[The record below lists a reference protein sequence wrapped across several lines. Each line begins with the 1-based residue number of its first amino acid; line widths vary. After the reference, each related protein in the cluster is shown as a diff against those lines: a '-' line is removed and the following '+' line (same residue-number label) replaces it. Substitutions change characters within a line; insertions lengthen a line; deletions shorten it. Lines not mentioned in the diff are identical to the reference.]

1 MYKVIGADQ
10 KEYGPVS
17 AEQLREWIAQG
28 RVNGLTQAQ
37 PEGGA
42 EWKPLRT
49 FPEFLPT
56 LTALSTPHPPVFPVS
71 PTSGMAEKT
80 NGLAIAG
87 LVFGI
92 LGVFPCLC
100 CRPIFSTLGL
110 ISSGIALAQTSN
122 HPMQAGRGMAIAGIV
137 LSVLG
142 LIGFLIL
149 ILFGM
154 AGEGMRTFHFRF

>member
-1 MYKVIGADQ
+1 MYKIIGADQ
-10 KEYGPVS
+10 QEYGPVS
-17 AEQLREWIAQG
+17 AEQLRQWIAEG
-28 RVNGLTQAQ
+28 RVNSQTRARLEDG
-37 PEGGA
+37 
-42 EWKPLRT
+42 EWKPLQT

-56 LTALSTPHPPVFPVS
+56 LTAFSTPPVFPTG
-71 PTSGMAEKT
+71 PASGMAEKT

-92 LGVFPCLC
+92 LGVLPCLC
-100 CRPIFSTLGL
+100 CRPILSTLGL
-110 ISSGIALAQTSN
+110 IFSSIALAQTSN

-149 ILFGM
+149 MLFGM
-154 AGEGMRTFHFRF
+154 TGGGMRTFHFRF

>member
-1 MYKVIGADQ
+1 MYKIIGADG
-10 KEYGPVS
+10 KEYGPIS
-17 AEQLREWIAQG
+17 AEQVRQWIAEG
-28 RVNGLTQAQ
+28 RVNGRTQARL
-37 PEGGA
+37 EDG
-42 EWKPLRT
+42 EWKPLHT

-56 LTALSTPHPPVFPVS
+56 LAACSTPYPPVFPTS
-71 PTSGMAEKT
+71 PASGMAEKT

-92 LGVFPCLC
+92 LGVMPCVC
-100 CRPIFSTLGL
+100 CGPVFSTLGL
-110 ISSGIALAQTSN
+110 IFSGIALAQTGN

-149 ILFGM
+149 MLFGM
-154 AGEGMRTFHFRF
+154 AGGGMRTFHFRF

>member
-1 MYKVIGADQ
+1 MYKIIGADQ

-17 AEQLREWIAQG
+17 AEQLRQWIAEG

-37 PEGGA
+37 PEGGT

-56 LTALSTPHPPVFPVS
+56 LTAFSTPPVFSTS
-71 PTSGMAEKT
+71 PASGMAEKT

-92 LGVFPCLC
+92 LGVLPCLC
-100 CRPIFSTLGL
+100 CRPIFSTMGL
-110 ISSGIALAQTSN
+110 IFSSIALAQTSN

-137 LSVLG
+137 LSLLG

-149 ILFGM
+149 MLFGM
-154 AGEGMRTFHFRF
+154 TGGGMRTFHFRF